1 MVDSV
6 RHAPW
11 DGDSIAAP
19 DRPSD
24 ALIQA
29 LAGIRTGI
37 AVFDAEARLLAATPR
52 YAELFQADASLL
64 TPGTPYRDL
73 LAHHAATALDPSET
87 ARIGLLVARPRPADA
102 PLSAPQL
109 YQNRNGD
116 WLELEERA
124 GSDGSLVCLW
134 TDVTRR
140 LTAETEVVRLQARLR
155 DAIQS
160 LPDGFALFDADDRLD
175 LHNTAFL
182 ERYGLDPDLSLVG
195 IHYPDLLRRAL
206 KRGLVDPGFANEDA
220 LESWIRFTT
229 AGHRNPQG
237 PSEVHLSDGRWIRVS
252 ETRTEDGGVVGIH
265 SDITALKQR
274 EVELAR
280 RTAMLD
286 AVTQAA
292 TRIIG
297 QGDWQAGTEELLRRL
312 GRALEVSRAA
322 LFQAHTVSGGGV
334 MQASLAEWT
343 ADGAAGTADDPSR
356 LVARLTEADGIESLR
371 DGFPV
376 HGPAGRLAVPILLDE
391 VWWGHIAFDG
401 SADRHWGPREVEVLK
416 TAAALLASAIQRARL
431 DAELRKSEAR
441 KQAIVESA
449 LDAVV
454 TVDASGLL
462 VEFNP
467 AAETTFGW
475 RRAEALGRR
484 MEDLI
489 IPPDLRD
496 AHRDGFAR
504 FLAGKG
510 GGMVGRRVEVTAMRR
525 DGTTFPAEIS
535 ITPSRVG
542 DELFF
547 TAYLRDITERTT
559 AERALMEA
567 KTKAEAAAEAK
578 SAFLGNMSHELRTPL
593 NAIIGFSEI
602 LKDQVLGPMGEPK
615 YAEFAADIHESGAH
629 LLGII
634 NDVLDMSRIEAGEH
648 QLALETIDLGAVIR
662 SCLQMLRDRAAK
674 GEVALID
681 DTGPLPVG
689 LFADRRAVMKILLN
703 LLSNAVKFTPPGGRA
718 RVTAGQDRTGAVVLS
733 VEDTGIGIPPDA
745 LSRVFEPFQQ
755 ADMNLN
761 RRHEGA
767 GIGLTITRALVEL
780 HGGSIVL
787 TSTPGQGPTAT
798 VRFPPAE
805 AWLE

>member
-1 MVDSV
+1 MVEST
-6 RHAPW
+6 RQSPW
-11 DGDSIAAP
+11 SGDGVLAP
-19 DRPSD
+19 DRAQD
-24 ALIQA
+24 ALLQA

-37 AVFDAEARLLAATPR
+37 AVFDAGARLQVATPR
-52 YAELFQADASLL
+52 YAELFAADAALL
-64 TPGTPYRDL
+64 APGTLYRDI
-73 LAHHAATALDPSET
+73 LAHHAAAVLDPLEAS
-87 ARIGLLVARPRPADA
+87 RIEALAARPAPADA
-102 PLSAPQL
+102 PLAAPQL
-109 YQNRNGD
+109 FQSRAGG
-116 WLELEERA
+116 WLELEERV
-124 GSDGSLVCLW
+124 GQDGSLICLW

-140 LTAETEVVRLQARLR
+140 LTAETEVIRLQGRLR

-182 ERYGLDPDLSLVG
+182 DRYGLEPDLSLVG
-195 IHYPDLLRRAL
+195 VPYPDLLRRAL
-206 KRGLVDPGFANEDA
+206 SRGLVDPGFADEEA
-220 LESWIRFTT
+220 RESWVRLTT
-229 AGHRNPQG
+229 AAHRNPQG
-237 PSEVHLSDGRWIRVS
+237 PSEVQLSDGRWIRVS

-274 EVELAR
+274 EAELAR

-297 QGDWQAGTEELLRRL
+297 HGDWQDGTEELLRRL
-312 GRALEVSRAA
+312 GRALEVTHAA
-322 LFQAHTVSGGGV
+322 LFQVHTVSDDGV
-334 MQASLAEWT
+334 MQACLAEWS
-343 ADGAAGTADDPSR
+343 ADPAAAGDPSR
-356 LVARLTEADGIESLR
+356 LVARLGEADGVGLLR

-376 HGPAGRLAVPILLDE
+376 HGPAGRLAVPILVDE

-401 SADRHWGPREVEVLK
+401 DAGRHWSPREVEVLK
-416 TAAALLASAIQRARL
+416 TAAALLAGAIQRARL

-449 LDAVV
+449 LDCVV
-454 TVDASGLL
+454 TIDASGLL

-467 AAETTFGW
+467 AAEATFGW
-475 RRAEALGRR
+475 QRGEAVGQR
-484 MEDLI
+484 MEDLL
-489 IPPDLRD
+489 IPPDLR
-496 AHRDGFAR
+496 AGHQNGFAR
-504 FLAGKG
+504 FLAGDG

-525 DGTTFPAEIS
+525 DGTTFPAEMS
-535 ITPSRVG
+535 IAPARVG

-547 TAYLRDITERTT
+547 TAYLRDITDRRD

-567 KTKAEAAAEAK
+567 KTRAEAAAEAK

-602 LKDQVLGPMGEPK
+602 LKDQLLGPLGEPK
-615 YAEFAADIHESGAH
+615 YAEFAADIHEGGAH

-634 NDVLDMSRIEAGEH
+634 NDVLDMARIEAGEH
-648 QLALETIDLGAVIR
+648 HLMRETIDLGTVVR

-689 LFADRRAVMKILLN
+689 LYADRRAVMKILLN

-718 RVTAGQDRTGAVVLS
+718 RVTVGPDETGAVVLR
-733 VEDTGIGIPPDA
+733 VEDTGVGIPSDA

-761 RRHEGA
+761 RQHEGA
-767 GIGLTITRALVEL
+767 GLGLTITRALVEL
-780 HGGSIVL
+780 HGGSIAL
-787 TSTPGQGPTAT
+787 ASTQGHGTTVT
-798 VRFPPAE
+798 VRFPPA
-805 AWLE
+805 